1 MVYIGGLLAIHFIA
15 FTLYLIKKRYNA
27 SVTLLLMG
35 MLMYFLAYL
44 LGLVDEV
51 AVNDKSGF
59 LFFDFLKNVTDSF
72 ISRFGSTG
80 LQIMLIGGY
89 VAYMKKIRANDA
101 LIYVSMQPLSILR
114 QNNYLAA
121 IMIIPIGQVLFI
133 TTSSAVSLG
142 LLMMTT
148 IYPVLIGLG
157 VSRFTAVSVIASCT
171 VFDLGPTSSNTL
183 LAHTSIGMDSI
194 SYFSMQLRVTLPIT
208 VLMMAIL
215 YFSNRYFDRRDG
227 NSIRGP
233 VKALRMEE
241 LRSAAPLW
249 FALLPTLP
257 LVFTVLFS
265 RSVNLLGL
273 GIYLDL
279 APVILLSMVFS
290 VMAEYIRRRS
300 LRDLFATIAP
310 FWVGMGR
317 IFASVIVL
325 IVCAEI
331 FSHGLLSLKLIDMM
345 VEISQFL
352 GLNFIFLIFLLALLV
367 FTGSLVTGSGVASF
381 TAIGRYVPELAH
393 DFGIPAVKM
402 MLPAQLTA
410 GLGRAASP
418 ISAIIIAISE
428 IAGVS
433 PFEVARRNLIPFLI
447 ITILMVLASYILL

>member
-1 MVYIGGLLAIHFIA
+1 MVYVGGLLAIHFLA
-15 FTLYLIKKRYNA
+15 LTLYLITRRFNA
-27 SVTLLLMG
+27 SLTLLLMG
-35 MLMYFLAYL
+35 MVMYFLAYF
-44 LGLVDEV
+44 LGLADPIEV
-51 AVNDKSGF
+51 SEKSGF
-59 LFFDFLKNVTDSF
+59 LFFDFLKHVTDSF
-72 ISRFGSTG
+72 VTRFGNTG

-89 VAYMKKIRANDA
+89 VEYMKKIRANDA

-114 QNNYLAA
+114 QNPYLAA

-157 VSRFTAVSVIASCT
+157 VSRLTAVSVIAACT
-171 VFDLGPTSSNTL
+171 VFDMGPTSSNTF
-183 LAHTSIGMDSI
+183 LAHTSIGLDSMT
-194 SYFSMQLRVTLPIT
+194 YFTMQLRVTLPMT
-208 VLMMAIL
+208 VLLMILL
-215 YFSNRYFDRRDG
+215 YFSNRYYDRKAG
-227 NSIRGP
+227 NNSRGP
-233 VKALRMEE
+233 VKALKMEE

-249 FALLPTLP
+249 FAILPTLP
-257 LVFTVLFS
+257 LLFTVLFS
-265 RSVNLLGL
+265 KSVNLLGL

-279 APVILLSMVFS
+279 APVILLSMAIS
-290 VMAEYIRRRS
+290 VMAEYIRRKS
-300 LRDLFATIAP
+300 LRDLFATITP

-331 FSHGLLSLKLIDMM
+331 FAQGLLNLKLIDMM
-345 VEISQFL
+345 VGVFQFL
-352 GLNFIFLIFLLALLV
+352 GLNFIFVIFLLAMLV

-381 TAIGRYVPELAH
+381 TAIGQYVPELSMR
-393 DFGIPAVKM
+393 FGIPSIKLMIPV
-402 MLPAQLTA
+402 QLAA

-418 ISAIIIAISE
+418 ISAILIAISE

-447 ITILMVLASYILL
+447 IAVLMVFASYIYL